1 MPRTVPIFTKPIFDN
16 ILLTTPVRNCM
27 KMLQKG
33 LVAGSKSRTAGRGLF
48 IRLFFLLQITSKT
61 RLTQNL

>member
-1 MPRTVPIFTKPIFDN
+1 
-16 ILLTTPVRNCM
+16 M